1 MHTHR
6 IVTACL
12 LFISIFGIAPTRA
25 LAQPAPLVLAAPEAP
40 STTRA
45 YPGAAPC
52 NTTLQACISASA
64 DGDTVLIAAGTYV
77 TSSLSITRAV
87 SLIGNGASP
96 SSVKLRPSS
105 GRMIQYDAASITAS
119 TVISNMTIENGNAG
133 AASGGGIRV
142 ASGGAPLFHSL
153 VISNNTSIGGGGI
166 RIIPTVDVT
175 LTNVT
180 LFSNTASGNGG
191 GISTL
196 AGKLT
201 LLNSQVLSN
210 STGTNGGG
218 ISSGGPLVISNT
230 LILTNTASG
239 SGGGIFGFQTV
250 NVVRGSINK
259 NKAAIGGGLFVAT
272 GMNLTLEGGTNSINR
287 LTMRDN
293 AATAGNGGGAHAD
306 GPVKIFGDTLFA
318 NNTATGEGGALYVH
332 DLTDDFPNTIVM
344 SWATNT
350 SGGHGGAVRALGTVN
365 LCPSRPQFLGNH
377 AGDGT
382 NADGGGIYAD
392 GAIFLCGGG
401 SLSNANT
408 ARFGGAYYS
417 KQSVTLNAHDI
428 GANSAQSGGCVFS
441 EGSILFNSADA
452 NGCKASA
459 DGGAANGITVTIQ
472 GNGVAL
478 FQNNTAGGAGGV
490 ARGVVISISNATL
503 FSNTAATGGA
513 ASATDLAQISSSSF
527 TSNTAQFDGGA
538 AESGSR
544 ILVTSSVF
552 ATNRVTN
559 SGSTGGALFAPT
571 LVITGGS
578 FVSNTAVNAG
588 SGGAAQGVFI
598 TATNAAFTANRAT
611 NGGAIS
617 ATTSLI
623 ASSGFTSNVALA
635 KGGGMFGASSATIQD
650 SRFFSNTAIS
660 CCSGEGGGAWLNSA
674 RIERSYFENNQAD
687 DEGAGAYISN
697 TAVVSESQFI
707 HNTDGIFYTGASALR
722 LGKTSLVVNSVFD
735 GNRDT
740 DTSDGGGAIDSAS
753 NSTSLRI
760 YDSTFNNNIGEDG
773 GAVRSLGSNAVISNA
788 TFYNNVS
795 ECCGQ
800 GGAVNANSISIYSS
814 QFISNYADCCG
825 GGGAI
830 FTFGALFV
838 QDSRFVSNTVEERM
852 RGGAIHSEGSLFVS
866 GSAFLNNSVV
876 KAGSNNTGQGGA
888 IYTFVDAPA
897 YIENSIFQ
905 NNRANHG
912 GAITCDYRCEVLTS
926 RFDNNVADQPDSF
939 TFSNVGTGGAIQAAG
954 DLVLQRSRFAR
965 NSAGVLGGAVYQNRA
980 RPLLVTDAVY
990 ENNLFVEN
998 TAQNSVFGAIGNA
1011 VVISGTVSNG
1021 KFLFNTV
1028 VSDALTANSAVAIMS
1043 GTVSVLDN
1051 IFTNHAL
1058 ALQRGAPANVFE
1070 NFNMFS
1076 GNTANLGAG
1085 ILSGG
1090 NSFNAAPLF
1099 VSPALDVYH
1108 LKPGSPGID
1117 AGTDVLVYVDY
1128 DGQTRPQDGGFDIG
1142 FDEGGL
1148 PRIFVPNTMRAVSA
1162 GW

>member
-12 LFISIFGIAPTRA
+12 LFASVLGIAPAQVMA
-25 LAQPAPLVLAAPEAP
+25 LPAPLVLAAPEAP
-40 STTRA
+40 STTRT

-64 DGDTVLIAAGTYV
+64 NGDTVLIAAGTYV
-77 TSSLSITRAV
+77 TNSLSITRAV
-87 SLIGNGASP
+87 SLIGNGVSP

-119 TVISNMTIENGNAG
+119 TVISNMTIENGNTG
-133 AASGGGIRV
+133 LSTGGGIRV

-191 GISTL
+191 GISTV

-210 STGTNGGG
+210 SAGTNGGG

-239 SGGGIFGFQTV
+239 SGGGVFGFQAV
-250 NVVRGSINK
+250 NVFRGSINK

-272 GMNLTLEGGTNSINR
+272 GMNLTLEGGIDSSNR
-287 LTMRDN
+287 LAITDN

-318 NNTATGEGGALYVH
+318 SNTATGEGGALYVH
-332 DLTDDFPNTIVM
+332 DLTDDFPNNIVL
-344 SWATNT
+344 SWIINT
-350 SGGHGGAVRALGTVN
+350 SGGNGGAVRALGTVN

-417 KQSVTLNAHDI
+417 KQSVTLNGHDM
-428 GANSAQSGGCVFS
+428 GANTAQSGGCVFS
-441 EGSILFNSADA
+441 EGSILFNSSDT

-472 GNGVAL
+472 GNGVAF

-513 ASATDLAQISSSSF
+513 A
-527 TSNTAQFDGGA
+527 
-538 AESGSR
+538 
-544 ILVTSSVF
+544 
-552 ATNRVTN
+552 
-559 SGSTGGALFAPT
+559 
-571 LVITGGS
+571 
-578 FVSNTAVNAG
+578 
-588 SGGAAQGVFI
+588 QGVFI
-598 TATNAAFTANRAT
+598 TATNASFTANRAT

-617 ATTSLI
+617 ATNSLI
-623 ASSGFTSNVALA
+623 ASSGFTSNVALFQ
-635 KGGGMFGASSATIQD
+635 GGGLFGTSNAIIQD
-650 SRFFSNTAIS
+650 SRFFSNTAIV
-660 CCSGEGGGAWLNSA
+660 CCNGEGGGAWLNNG

-687 DEGAGAYISN
+687 SEGAAVYISN
-697 TAVVSESQFI
+697 TATVSQSQFI
-707 HNTDGIFYTGASALR
+707 RNTDGIFYDRASALR

-735 GNRDT
+735 GNRDN
-740 DTSDGGGAIDSAS
+740 DTSEGGGAIDSAF
-753 NSTSLRI
+753 NSTSLPI
-760 YDSTFNNNIGEDG
+760 YDSSFSNNTGEDG

-795 ECCGQ
+795 RCCGS

-814 QFISNYADCCG
+814 QFISNYADCCD

-830 FTFGALFV
+830 FATGGLMV
-838 QDSRFVSNTVEERM
+838 QDSRFVSNTVEQRM
-852 RGGAIHSEGSLFVS
+852 NGGAINAEGALFVT

-876 KAGSNNTGQGGA
+876 KAASNNTGRGGA
-888 IYTFVDAPA
+888 IYVFFTAQG

-926 RFDNNVADQPDSF
+926 KFDNNVADQPDSF
-939 TFSNVGTGGAIQAAG
+939 TFTNIGTGGAIQAAG
-954 DLVLQRSRFAR
+954 DLVVQRSRFVR
-965 NSAGVLGGAVYQNRA
+965 NSTGVAGGAVYQNRVQ
-980 RPLLVTDAVY
+980 PLLVTDAVY
-990 ENNLFVEN
+990 ENNLFAEN
-998 TAQNSVFGAIGNA
+998 RTQNSVFGSIGNA

-1028 VSDALTANSAVAIMS
+1028 VSDALTANSAVVIAS

-1058 ALQRGAPANVFE
+1058 ALQRGATASVFE
-1070 NFNMFS
+1070 NFNLFS
-1076 GNTANLGAG
+1076 GNTANLSAG
-1085 ILSGG
+1085 VLSGG
-1090 NSFNAAPLF
+1090 SSFNATPLF
-1099 VSPALDVYH
+1099 VSPAQDVYH
-1108 LKPGSPGID
+1108 LKLGSPGID
-1117 AGTDVLVYVDY
+1117 AGTDALVYVDY
-1128 DGQTRPQDGGFDIG
+1128 DGQTRPQDGSFDIG

-1148 PRIFVPNTMRAVSA
+1148 PRIFMPNTMRAASA